1 MDPGPVK
8 NSGGRV
14 IGPHMSVPPSGPEPP
29 IAVVRFPSDPAVPIT
44 LSFLSVPVEVMIV
57 EKESVPMGAAKIAA
71 EDWAV
76 AGIYVLLGPA
86 SDPAAK
92 IRARP
97 GMGSD
102 VLLRLRQHPTEND
115 WFTRAVVARDMR
127 QGWNSAEAGY
137 LEGRLH
143 DLCRDA
149 DGVEHVYRRDHD
161 GTLQVHEEH
170 LIERLY
176 LPGII
181 AGLRLAGAPIE
192 ANWT

>member
-1 MDPGPVK
+1 MSTPPV
-8 NSGGRV
+8 
-14 IGPHMSVPPSGPEPP
+14 GPEPP
-29 IAVVRFPSDPAVPIT
+29 IAVVRFPSDPGVPIT

-57 EKESVPMGAAKIAA
+57 EKGSVPMGAEKIAS

-76 AGIYVLLGPA
+76 AGVYVLLGPA
-86 SDPAAK
+86 SDADAK

-97 GMGSD
+97 GMGAD
-102 VLLRLRQHPTEND
+102 VLFRLRQHPTEND

-149 DGVEHVYRRDHD
+149 DGVEHIFRRDHD
-161 GTLQVHEEH
+161 ETLQDHEEN
-170 LIERLY
+170 LIDRLY

-181 AGLRLAGAPIE
+181 ATLRLAGVPIE
-192 ANWT
+192 ATWT

>member
-1 MDPGPVK
+1 MSIGPPGPE
-8 NSGGRV
+8 S
-14 IGPHMSVPPSGPEPP
+14 P
-29 IAVVRFPSDPAVPIT
+29 IAVVRFPADPGAPIT

-57 EKESVPMGAAKIAA
+57 EKESVPMGAGKIAS

-76 AGIYVLLGPA
+76 AGVYVLLGPA
-86 SDPAAK
+86 SGPDAK

-102 VLLRLRQHPTEND
+102 VLFRLRQHPTEND

-143 DLCRDA
+143 DLCSNA

-161 GTLQVHEEH
+161 ETLQDHEEH

-181 AGLRLAGAPIE
+181 AALRLAGVPIE
-192 ANWT
+192 ATWT